1 MYGRQRLLQ
10 TAQLEYV
17 DLEAIDGVLENGGA
31 EPMTVEEKIERL
43 RHLIERA
50 RETAETS
57 HLTTSEQEE
66 TSSFVITGALVSLRR
81 ATKIVSLSLAR

>member
-1 MYGRQRLLQ
+1 M
-10 TAQLEYV
+10 LESAKLESV
-17 DLEAIDGVLENGGA
+17 DLEEIDGMMQNGGGA
-31 EPMTVEEKIERL
+31 GGGSTPLTVEEKIERL

-66 TSSFVITGALVSLRR
+66 MSSFVITGNS
-81 ATKIVSLSLAR
+81 

>member
-1 MYGRQRLLQ
+1 MQH
-10 TAQLEYV
+10 ANLEYV
-17 DLEAIDGVLENGGA
+17 DLEEINDAMQNSGPEL
-31 EPMTVEEKIERL
+31 MTVEEKIERL

-66 TSSFVITGALVSLRR
+66 TSSYVITGN
-81 ATKIVSLSLAR
+81 

>member
-1 MYGRQRLLQ
+1 MGYLYLFRKRLLES
-10 TAQLEYV
+10 AKLESV
-17 DLEAIDGVLENGGA
+17 DLEEIDGMMQNGGA
-31 EPMTVEEKIERL
+31 GGDGGSTPLTVEEKIERL

-66 TSSFVITGALVSLRR
+66 MSSFVITGNS
-81 ATKIVSLSLAR
+81 